1 MRRKLLII
9 GFENEKSDDKRDAME
24 PYTPN
29 GSGDRLYQMVNAV
42 KKISKED
49 YCKKIDFINVAGAG
63 GMGLEAAKEMMKK
76 SKDTVVVGLDAW
88 YAMKMYRVTAF
99 WDKRDGAYLVPHTSG
114 KNYLY
119 NLEEACRKTGH
130 LIWRLM

>member
-1 MRRKLLII
+1 MRRKLLIV
-9 GFENEKSDDKRDAME
+9 GFENTKSSDARDAME

-29 GSGDRLYQMVNAV
+29 GAGERLYHMVNAV
-42 KKISKED
+42 KKISKEE
-49 YCKKIDFINVAGAG
+49 YCRRIDFVNVAGSG
-63 GMGLEAAKEMMKK
+63 GIGIDAVKEMMKK
-76 SKDTVVVGLDAW
+76 SKETVVIGLDAW
-88 YAMKMYRVTAF
+88 YAMKLYRVTGF

-130 LIWRLM
+130 LIWKFL

>member
-1 MRRKLLII
+1 MRHKLLII
-9 GFENEKSDDKRDAME
+9 GFENTKSDDKRDAME

-29 GSGDRLYQMVNAV
+29 GAGERLYHMVNAV
-42 KKISKED
+42 KKISKAE
-49 YCKKIDFINVAGAG
+49 YCKRLEFINVAGAG
-63 GMGLEAAKEMMKK
+63 GVGLEAARQLMKDRN
-76 SKDTVVVGLDAW
+76 SVVVGLDAW
-88 YAMKMYRVTAF
+88 NALKMYRVTAF
-99 WDKRDGAYLVPHTSG
+99 WDARDGAYLVPHTSG